1 MYIYVYICPKGLS
14 QYNGQFT
21 LSFLFHIVTW
31 NQSLRLPRSG
41 PPPSSPLLRCP
52 WELRLAPGGG
62 IAQPQTHFFS
72 YPSHVATASFA
83 ARRGLRPLWRRLR
96 RSSSSSISSGRPF
109 GRHCG
114 HLPADLRRR
123 GPSHCCPSRP
133 PRGISTAAG
142 PQFVIPGRGSRG
154 PVLISAGRLHP
165 RVVDLL
171 ARGEQQPLPVWICHR
186 RLLCRPLRRPVL
198 RLRPPAVRASRLPRT
213 PPVAAICRRSAT
225 LYGRRR
231 RARRNRRRP
240 CSSFRSSS
248 STSSRRAVRPLLCS
262 ASLVRLLIWDWIW
275 SAVLLRTL
283 LCWLAISLQIH
294 LSGGICCSIPC
305 RGSACKSAAAD
316 VLLPILPA
324 AQDWSSAGILLC
336 CLEAIGFLCPH
347 APQST

>member
-83 ARRGLRPLWRRLR
+83 ARRDLHPSWRRLR
-96 RSSSSSISSGRPF
+96 RSSSSISSGRPI
-109 GRHCG
+109 GRRCG
-114 HLPADLRRR
+114 HLPADLCRR

-154 PVLISAGRLHP
+154 PVLISAGCRAVRPCGRPLVAGRRRSHLP
-165 RVVDLL
+165 R
-171 ARGEQQPLPVWICHR
+171 CR
-186 RLLCRPLRRPVL
+186 RLLG
-198 RLRPPAVRASRLPRT
+198 PPSVRAAAGRPSGC
-213 PPVAAICRRSAT
+213 PPVAAPPPAVCQIKSPSSLCPSV
-225 LYGRRR
+225 
-231 RARRNRRRP
+231 RP
-240 CSSFRSSS
+240 SWTYCCCPPGSSS
-248 STSSRRAVRPLLCS
+248 
-262 ASLVRLLIWDWIW
+262 
-275 SAVLLRTL
+275 
-283 LCWLAISLQIH
+283 
-294 LSGGICCSIPC
+294 
-305 RGSACKSAAAD
+305 
-316 VLLPILPA
+316 
-324 AQDWSSAGILLC
+324 
-336 CLEAIGFLCPH
+336 
-347 APQST
+347 

>member
-1 MYIYVYICPKGLS
+1 MSHVYICPKRLS

-21 LSFLFHIVTW
+21 LFFLFHIVTW
-31 NQSLRLPRSG
+31 YQSLRLPRSG

-52 WELRLAPGGG
+52 WELHLAPGGG

-72 YPSHVATASFA
+72 YPSHVTAASFA
-83 ARRGLRPLWRRLR
+83 ARRGLHPSRRRLR
-96 RSSSSSISSGRPF
+96 RSSSIIISSGRPF
-109 GRHCG
+109 GRRCG
-114 HLPADLRRR
+114 HLPADLCRR

-133 PRGISTAAG
+133 PHGISTTAG

-165 RVVDLL
+165 RVVDPV
-171 ARGEQQPLPVWICHR
+171 AGGEQQPLPVWIRRR

-198 RLRPPAVRASRLPRT
+198 RLRPPAVRALRTRRLSRLPRT
-213 PPVAAICRRSAT
+213 PPVAAICRRSAA
-225 LYGRRR
+225 LYGRRRPCLVYSR

-283 LCWLAISLQIH
+283 LIYELLCSATACCWLVLFPVGWAASRGLLVQ
-294 LSGGICCSIPC
+294 LTYTSVLCCS
-305 RGSACKSAAAD
+305 
-316 VLLPILPA
+316 
-324 AQDWSSAGILLC
+324 
-336 CLEAIGFLCPH
+336 
-347 APQST
+347 